1 MKNKGYI
8 KHLQALGFTEIEALV
23 YGFLVENSPSTG
35 YRISHAIGKQ
45 PPNTYKAIAAL
56 QDKGAIMVEVGE
68 KKLCRAVPPKELL
81 DNLEQNFKHHRRK
94 ADHTLEA
101 LTHPTPDDR
110 IYHLKTV
117 GQVIQRS
124 KAMLKR
130 AQGIV
135 LCDLFPGPFFLL
147 ADSLK
152 ETAARGVLVA
162 CRVYEDEQIPGV
174 ITRHRIKP
182 DPALDKWPGQQI
194 NIVIDSEEHLLGLLA
209 KDMESVYE
217 AVWSN
222 STFLSCM
229 HHNALASE
237 IKYMNYKPESVAL
250 AAAEDELNS
259 ISLLEF
265 HPSGME
271 TLLQRYRSDSPLS
284 REDGAE

>member
-1 MKNKGYI
+1 
-8 KHLQALGFTEIEALV
+8 
-23 YGFLVENSPSTG
+23 
-35 YRISHAIGKQ
+35 
-45 PPNTYKAIAAL
+45 
-56 QDKGAIMVEVGE
+56 
-68 KKLCRAVPPKELL
+68 VPPKELL

-94 ADHTLEA
+94 ADRTLEA

-135 LCDLFPGPFFLL
+135 LCDLFPGPFSLL

-162 CRVYEDEQIPGV
+162 CRVYEDAQIPGV
-174 ITRHRIKP
+174 ITLHRIEP

-194 NIVIDSEEHLLGLLA
+194 NIVVDSEEHLLGLLA
-209 KDMESVYE
+209 KDMEKVYE

-229 HHNALASE
+229 HHNSLASE
-237 IKYMNYKPESVAL
+237 IKYMNYKPGSEEL
-250 AAAEDELNS
+250 AAAEEELDS

-271 TLLQRYRSDSPLS
+271 TLLQRCQSDTPQAPG
-284 REDGAE
+284 DGAP